1 MVDVFNVQI
10 FFVVL
15 RESLE
20 AIVVV
25 SVLLAF
31 LKQGLGGATDDP
43 VVYKRLR
50 KQVWLGA
57 ILGLVLCLCIGCAF
71 IAVFYTLK
79 NDIWSAS
86 EDLWEGIFCL
96 IATIM
101 ITFMGLAMLRINKM
115 REKWR
120 VKLAQALVK
129 SKDGNKRFGIG
140 HYTKKYAMFVLPF
153 ITVLREGLEAVVFV
167 GGVGL
172 NSPASSFPIP
182 VITGLIAGI
191 LVGVVMYYSG
201 ANFSLQIFLIVSTC
215 ILYLIS
221 AGLFSRAV
229 WGFEQYIYNNQTGG
243 DAAEGG
249 SGPGTYNIKL
259 SVWHVNCCNP
269 EIDSGWDVFNSL
281 LGWQNS
287 ATYGSVISYNMY
299 WLFIIVTVLLMGYE
313 EKHGHLPFLKNV
325 TLASLNPMY
334 YIKGKNKNELTQA
347 ERDALFEKVRI
358 QKLVE
363 DENSAESIT
372 NKAEKSTDL
381 GSNSM

>member
-1 MVDVFNVQI
+1 MVNVFNVQI

-43 VVYKRLR
+43 IVYKRLR

-201 ANFSLQIFLIVSTC
+201 ANFSLQVFLIVSTC

-358 QKLVE
+358 QNLVE
-363 DENSAESIT
+363 EENSAESIT
-372 NKAEKSTDL
+372 NKAEKSTDI